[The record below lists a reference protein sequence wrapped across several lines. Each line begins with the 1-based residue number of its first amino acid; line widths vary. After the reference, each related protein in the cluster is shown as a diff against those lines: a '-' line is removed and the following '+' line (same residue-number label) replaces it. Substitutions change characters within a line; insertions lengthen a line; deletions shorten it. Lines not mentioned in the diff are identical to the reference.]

1 MIKILWSI
9 HNSAWLLIWMDMLF
23 DRRKYIDSD
32 KKFILTIFLSGM
44 LWYGLQKYL
53 SWIPLLLLLT
63 ILGYL
68 LWNGSVEKVASL
80 VVSYVFIWTVL
91 LGLVE
96 HFLTN
101 AEFCAQAGWLILNSI
116 LISAI
121 RHKGIGKTF
130 TALNLLKTFGIAFF
144 STAFLCDSFMDMI
157 YGNAIQNYVFLS
169 CLVSLLL
176 MVCFCF
182 CQSQLKMQISVLDTQ
197 YDLIESQYVRAQN
210 FYAENAKLYHDIK
223 HHLRA
228 LERLLQ
234 NGDQREALAY
244 IESVQEPLQCKMIPV
259 HTGVDIVDTVIY
271 EAKEKA
277 EQRNILLLVETPIL
291 PSGLKLEDREFCVL
305 FANLLNNAL
314 EAAKEQIRL
323 NIAITAG
330 FLVIEMKNDY
340 KEKPVVENNH
350 FVSERE
356 QDSLAHG
363 WGMKIIE
370 QIVEKYQGEL
380 SIRVDMQVSIN
391 IDGRAIIGGQ
401 ISAFCGQIMIII
413 KK

>member
-23 DRRKYIDSD
+23 DRRKYIDSN

-96 HFLTN
+96 HFWTN
-101 AEFCAQAGWLILNSI
+101 AEFCAQAGWLIMNGI

-121 RHKGIGKTF
+121 RHKVIGKTF

-144 STAFLCDSFMDMI
+144 STAFLCDFFMDMI

-176 MVCFCF
+176 MVCFYF
-182 CQSQLKMQISVLDTQ
+182 RQSQLKMQISVLDTQ

-210 FYAENAKLYHDIK
+210 FYTENAKLYHDIK

-234 NGDQREALAY
+234 NGDRREALAY

-277 EQRNILLLVETPIL
+277 EQRNILLVVETPIL

-330 FLVIEMKNDY
+330 FLVIEMQNDY
-340 KEKPVVENNH
+340 KEKPVVKNNH

-380 SIRVDMQVSIN
+380 SIRVDMQVSIK
-391 IDGRAIIGGQ
+391 ILMDVL
-401 ISAFCGQIMIII
+401 
-413 KK
+413 

>member
-1 MIKILWSI
+1 MQMIKILWSI

-101 AEFCAQAGWLILNSI
+101 AEFCAQVGWLVLNGI

-144 STAFLCDSFMDMI
+144 STAFLCDFFMDMI

-176 MVCFCF
+176 MVYFYF
-182 CQSQLKMQISVLDTQ
+182 RQSQLKMQISVLDTQ

-277 EQRNILLLVETPIL
+277 EQRNILLVVETPIL

-330 FLVIEMKNDY
+330 FLVIEMQNDY
-340 KEKPVVENNH
+340 KEKPVVKNNH

-356 QDSLAHG
+356 QGSLAHS

-380 SIRVDMQVSIN
+380 SIRVDMQVSIK
-391 IDGRAIIGGQ
+391 ILMDVL
-401 ISAFCGQIMIII
+401 
-413 KK
+413 

>member
-1 MIKILWSI
+1 MENGVQMIKILWSI

-32 KKFILTIFLSGM
+32 KKFIVTIFLSGM

-96 HFLTN
+96 HFWTN
-101 AEFCAQAGWLILNSI
+101 AEFCAQAGWMIINGI

-144 STAFLCDSFMDMI
+144 STAFLCDFFMDMI

-176 MVCFCF
+176 MVYFYF
-182 CQSQLKMQISVLDTQ
+182 RQSQLKMQISVLDTQ

-210 FYAENAKLYHDIK
+210 FYTENAKLYHDIK

-234 NGDQREALAY
+234 HGDQREALAY

-277 EQRNILLLVETPIL
+277 EQRNILLQVETPIL
-291 PSGLKLEDREFCVL
+291 PSELKIEDRELCVL
-305 FANLLNNAL
+305 CANLLDNAL
-314 EAAKEQIRL
+314 KAAKEQIKL
-323 NIAITAG
+323 NIAIAAG

-340 KEKPVVENNH
+340 KEKPLVKNNH

-356 QDSLAHG
+356 QDSSAHG

-370 QIVEKYQGEL
+370 QIVEKYHGEL
-380 SIRVDMQVSIN
+380 SIRVDMQVSIK
-391 IDGRAIIGGQ
+391 ILLDVL
-401 ISAFCGQIMIII
+401 
-413 KK
+413 

>member
-1 MIKILWSI
+1 MQMIKILWSI

-44 LWYGLQKYL
+44 LWYGLHKYL

-144 STAFLCDSFMDMI
+144 STAFLCDFFMDMI
-157 YGNAIQNYVFLS
+157 YGNAIQNYVFLF

-182 CQSQLKMQISVLDTQ
+182 RQSQLKMQISVLDTQ

-277 EQRNILLLVETPIL
+277 EQRNILLQVETPIL
-291 PSGLKLEDREFCVL
+291 PSELKIEDRELCVL
-305 FANLLNNAL
+305 CANLLDNAL
-314 EAAKEQIRL
+314 KAAKEQIKL
-323 NIAITAG
+323 NIAIAAG

-340 KEKPVVENNH
+340 KEKPLVKNNH

-356 QDSLAHG
+356 QDSSAHG

-370 QIVEKYQGEL
+370 QIVEKYHGEL
-380 SIRVDMQVSIN
+380 SIRVDMQVSIK
-391 IDGRAIIGGQ
+391 ILLDVQ
-401 ISAFCGQIMIII
+401 
-413 KK
+413 

>member
-1 MIKILWSI
+1 MESRIQMIKILWSI
-9 HNSAWLLIWMDMLF
+9 HNSAWLLIWMDRLF

-32 KKFILTIFLSGM
+32 KKFIVTIFLSGM

-96 HFLTN
+96 HFWTN
-101 AEFCAQAGWLILNSI
+101 AEFCAQAGWLILNGI

-121 RHKGIGKTF
+121 RHKVIGKTF

-144 STAFLCDSFMDMI
+144 STAFLCDFFMDMI

-176 MVCFCF
+176 MVCFYF
-182 CQSQLKMQISVLDTQ
+182 RQSQLKMQISVLDTQ
-197 YDLIESQYVRAQN
+197 YELIESQYVRAQN
-210 FYAENAKLYHDIK
+210 FYTENAKLYHDIK

-234 NGDQREALAY
+234 NGDRREALAY

-277 EQRNILLLVETPIL
+277 EQRNILLVVETPIL

-330 FLVIEMKNDY
+330 FLVIEMQNDY
-340 KEKPVVENNH
+340 KEKPVVKNNH
-350 FVSERE
+350 FVSERG

-380 SIRVDMQVSIN
+380 SIRVDMQVSIK
-391 IDGRAIIGGQ
+391 ILMDVL
-401 ISAFCGQIMIII
+401 
-413 KK
+413 

>member
-68 LWNGSVEKVASL
+68 LWNGSVEEIASL

-91 LGLVE
+91 LGLME
-96 HFLTN
+96 HFWTN
-101 AEFCAQAGWLILNSI
+101 AEFCAQSGWLILNGI

-144 STAFLCDSFMDMI
+144 STAFLCDFFMDMI

-176 MVCFCF
+176 MVYFYF
-182 CQSQLKMQISVLDTQ
+182 HQSQLKMQISVLDTQ

-210 FYAENAKLYHDIK
+210 FYTENAKLYHDIK

-234 NGDQREALAY
+234 HGDQREALAY

-277 EQRNILLLVETPIL
+277 EQRNILLVVETPIL

-305 FANLLNNAL
+305 CANLLNNAL
-314 EAAKEQIRL
+314 EASKEQIRL

-380 SIRVDMQVSIN
+380 SIRVDMQVSIK
-391 IDGRAIIGGQ
+391 ILLDVQ
-401 ISAFCGQIMIII
+401 
-413 KK
+413 

>member
-91 LGLVE
+91 LGLME
-96 HFLTN
+96 HFWTN
-101 AEFCAQAGWLILNSI
+101 AEFCAQSGWLILNGI

-144 STAFLCDSFMDMI
+144 STAFLCDFFMDMI

-182 CQSQLKMQISVLDTQ
+182 RQSQLKMQISVLDTQ

-210 FYAENAKLYHDIK
+210 FYTENAKLYHDIK

-305 FANLLNNAL
+305 CANLLDNAL
-314 EAAKEQIRL
+314 KAAKEQIKL
-323 NIAITAG
+323 NIAIAAG
-330 FLVIEMKNDY
+330 FLVIEMENDY
-340 KEKPVVENNH
+340 KEKPLVKNNH
-350 FVSERE
+350 FVSETE
-356 QDSLAHG
+356 QGSLAHG

-380 SIRVDMQVSIN
+380 SIRVDMQVSIK
-391 IDGRAIIGGQ
+391 ILLDVQ
-401 ISAFCGQIMIII
+401 
-413 KK
+413 

>member
-1 MIKILWSI
+1 MQMIKILWSI

-144 STAFLCDSFMDMI
+144 STAFLCDFFMDMI

-182 CQSQLKMQISVLDTQ
+182 RQSQLKMQISVLDTQ

-277 EQRNILLLVETPIL
+277 EQRNILLQVETPIL
-291 PSGLKLEDREFCVL
+291 PSELKIEDRELCVL
-305 FANLLNNAL
+305 CANLLDNAL
-314 EAAKEQIRL
+314 KAAKEQIKL
-323 NIAITAG
+323 NIAIAAG
-330 FLVIEMKNDY
+330 FLVIEMENDY
-340 KEKPVVENNH
+340 KEKPLVKNNH
-350 FVSERE
+350 FVSETE
-356 QDSLAHG
+356 QGSLAHG
-363 WGMKIIE
+363 LGMKIIE
-370 QIVEKYQGEL
+370 QIVEKYHGEL
-380 SIRVDMQVSIN
+380 TIRVDVQVSIKMLL
-391 IDGRAIIGGQ
+391 DVL
-401 ISAFCGQIMIII
+401 
-413 KK
+413 

>member
-1 MIKILWSI
+1 MQMIKILWSI

-96 HFLTN
+96 HFWTN
-101 AEFCAQAGWLILNSI
+101 AEFCAQAGWLILNGI

-144 STAFLCDSFMDMI
+144 STAFLCDFFMDMI

-176 MVCFCF
+176 MVCFYF
-182 CQSQLKMQISVLDTQ
+182 RQSQLKMQISVLDTQ

-210 FYAENAKLYHDIK
+210 FYTENAKLYHDIK

-234 NGDQREALAY
+234 NGDRREALAY

-271 EAKEKA
+271 EVKEKA
-277 EQRNILLLVETPIL
+277 EQRNILLVVETPIL

-340 KEKPVVENNH
+340 KEKPLVKNNH

-356 QDSLAHG
+356 QDSSAHG

-370 QIVEKYQGEL
+370 QIVEKYHGEL
-380 SIRVDMQVSIN
+380 SIRVDMQVSIK
-391 IDGRAIIGGQ
+391 ILLDVQ
-401 ISAFCGQIMIII
+401 
-413 KK
+413 

>member
-32 KKFILTIFLSGM
+32 KKFIVTIFLSGM

-96 HFLTN
+96 HFWTN
-101 AEFCAQAGWLILNSI
+101 AEFCAQAGWLILNGI

-144 STAFLCDSFMDMI
+144 STAFLCDFFMDMI

-176 MVCFCF
+176 MVCFYF
-182 CQSQLKMQISVLDTQ
+182 RQSQLKMQISVLDTQ
-197 YDLIESQYVRAQN
+197 YELIESQYVRAQN
-210 FYAENAKLYHDIK
+210 FYTENAKLYHDIK

-234 NGDQREALAY
+234 NGDRREALAY

-277 EQRNILLLVETPIL
+277 EQRNILLVVETPIL

-330 FLVIEMKNDY
+330 FLVIEMQNDY
-340 KEKPVVENNH
+340 KEKPVVKNNH

-380 SIRVDMQVSIN
+380 SIRVDMQVSIK
-391 IDGRAIIGGQ
+391 ILMDVL
-401 ISAFCGQIMIII
+401 
-413 KK
+413 

>member
-68 LWNGSVEKVASL
+68 LWNGSVEKIASL

-91 LGLVE
+91 LGLME
-96 HFLTN
+96 HFWTN
-101 AEFCAQAGWLILNSI
+101 AEFCAQSGWLILNGI

-144 STAFLCDSFMDMI
+144 STAFLCDFFMDMI

-182 CQSQLKMQISVLDTQ
+182 RQSQLKMQISVLDTQ

-277 EQRNILLLVETPIL
+277 EQRNILLQVETPIL
-291 PSGLKLEDREFCVL
+291 PSELKIEDRELCVL
-305 FANLLNNAL
+305 CANLLDNAL
-314 EAAKEQIRL
+314 KAAKEQIKL
-323 NIAITAG
+323 NIAIAAG
-330 FLVIEMKNDY
+330 FLVIEMENDY
-340 KEKPVVENNH
+340 KEKPLVKNNH
-350 FVSERE
+350 FVSETE
-356 QDSLAHG
+356 QGSLAHG

-370 QIVEKYQGEL
+370 QIVEKYHGEL
-380 SIRVDMQVSIN
+380 TIRVDVQVSIKMLL
-391 IDGRAIIGGQ
+391 DVL
-401 ISAFCGQIMIII
+401 
-413 KK
+413 

>member
-144 STAFLCDSFMDMI
+144 STAFLCDFFMDMI

-182 CQSQLKMQISVLDTQ
+182 RQSQLKMQISVLDTQ

-277 EQRNILLLVETPIL
+277 EQRNILLQVETPIL
-291 PSGLKLEDREFCVL
+291 PSELKIEDRELCVL
-305 FANLLNNAL
+305 CANLLDNAL
-314 EAAKEQIRL
+314 KAAKEQIKL
-323 NIAITAG
+323 NIAIAAG
-330 FLVIEMKNDY
+330 FLVIEMENDY
-340 KEKPVVENNH
+340 KEKPLVKNNH
-350 FVSERE
+350 FVSETE
-356 QDSLAHG
+356 QGSLAHG

-370 QIVEKYQGEL
+370 QIVEKYHGEL
-380 SIRVDMQVSIN
+380 TIRVDVQVSIKMLL
-391 IDGRAIIGGQ
+391 DVL
-401 ISAFCGQIMIII
+401 
-413 KK
+413 

>member
-1 MIKILWSI
+1 MQMIKILWSI

-32 KKFILTIFLSGM
+32 KKFMLTIFLSGM

-144 STAFLCDSFMDMI
+144 STAFLCDFFMDMI

-182 CQSQLKMQISVLDTQ
+182 RQSQLKMQISVLDTQ

-277 EQRNILLLVETPIL
+277 EQRNILLQVETPIL
-291 PSGLKLEDREFCVL
+291 PSELKIEDRELCVL
-305 FANLLNNAL
+305 CANLLDNAL
-314 EAAKEQIRL
+314 KAAKEQIKL
-323 NIAITAG
+323 NIAIAAG
-330 FLVIEMKNDY
+330 FLVIEMENDY
-340 KEKPVVENNH
+340 KEKPLVKNNH
-350 FVSERE
+350 FVSETE
-356 QDSLAHG
+356 QGSLAHG

-370 QIVEKYQGEL
+370 QIVEKYHGEL
-380 SIRVDMQVSIN
+380 TIRVDVQVSIKMLL
-391 IDGRAIIGGQ
+391 DVL
-401 ISAFCGQIMIII
+401 
-413 KK
+413 

>member
-1 MIKILWSI
+1 MESRIQMINILWSI
-9 HNSAWLLIWMDMLF
+9 HNSAWLLIWMDKLF

-32 KKFILTIFLSGM
+32 KKYILTILLSGM

-144 STAFLCDSFMDMI
+144 STAFLCDFFMDMI

-176 MVCFCF
+176 MVYFYF
-182 CQSQLKMQISVLDTQ
+182 RQSQLKMQISVLDTQ

-277 EQRNILLLVETPIL
+277 EQRNILLQVETPIL
-291 PSGLKLEDREFCVL
+291 PSELKIEDRELCVL
-305 FANLLNNAL
+305 CANLLDNAL
-314 EAAKEQIRL
+314 KAAKEQIKL
-323 NIAITAG
+323 NIAIAAG
-330 FLVIEMKNDY
+330 FLVIEMENDY
-340 KEKPVVENNH
+340 KEKPLVKNNH
-350 FVSERE
+350 FVSETE
-356 QDSLAHG
+356 QGSLAHG

-370 QIVEKYQGEL
+370 QIVEKYHGEL
-380 SIRVDMQVSIN
+380 TIRVDVQVSIKMLL
-391 IDGRAIIGGQ
+391 DVL
-401 ISAFCGQIMIII
+401 
-413 KK
+413 

>member
-1 MIKILWSI
+1 MQMIKILWSI

-130 TALNLLKTFGIAFF
+130 TASNLLKTFGIAFF
-144 STAFLCDSFMDMI
+144 STAFLCDFFMDMI

-182 CQSQLKMQISVLDTQ
+182 RQSQLKMQISVLDTQ

-277 EQRNILLLVETPIL
+277 EQRNILLQVETPIL
-291 PSGLKLEDREFCVL
+291 PSELKIEDRELCVL
-305 FANLLNNAL
+305 CANLLDNAL
-314 EAAKEQIRL
+314 KAAKEQIKL
-323 NIAITAG
+323 NIAIAAG
-330 FLVIEMKNDY
+330 FLVIEMENDY
-340 KEKPVVENNH
+340 KEKPLVKNNH
-350 FVSERE
+350 FVSETE
-356 QDSLAHG
+356 QGSLAHG

-370 QIVEKYQGEL
+370 QIVEKYHGEL
-380 SIRVDMQVSIN
+380 TIRVDVQVSIKMLL
-391 IDGRAIIGGQ
+391 DVL
-401 ISAFCGQIMIII
+401 
-413 KK
+413 

>member
-1 MIKILWSI
+1 MQMIKILWSI

-144 STAFLCDSFMDMI
+144 STAFLCDFFMDMI

-176 MVCFCF
+176 MVYFYF
-182 CQSQLKMQISVLDTQ
+182 RQSQLKMQISVLDTQ

-277 EQRNILLLVETPIL
+277 EQRNILLQVETPIL
-291 PSGLKLEDREFCVL
+291 PSELKIEDRELCVL
-305 FANLLNNAL
+305 CANLLDNAL
-314 EAAKEQIRL
+314 KAAKEQIKL
-323 NIAITAG
+323 NIAIAAG
-330 FLVIEMKNDY
+330 FLVIEMENDY
-340 KEKPVVENNH
+340 KEKPLVKNNH
-350 FVSERE
+350 FVSETE
-356 QDSLAHG
+356 QGSLAHG

-370 QIVEKYQGEL
+370 QIVEKYHGEL
-380 SIRVDMQVSIN
+380 TIRVDVQVSIKTS
-391 IDGRAIIGGQ
+391 IV
-401 ISAFCGQIMIII
+401 F
-413 KK
+413 

>member
-1 MIKILWSI
+1 MQMIKILWSI
-9 HNSAWLLIWMDMLF
+9 HNSALLLIWMDMLF

-144 STAFLCDSFMDMI
+144 STAFLCDFFMDMI

-182 CQSQLKMQISVLDTQ
+182 RQSQLKMQISVLDTQ

-277 EQRNILLLVETPIL
+277 EQRNILLQVETPIL
-291 PSGLKLEDREFCVL
+291 PSELKIEDRELCVL
-305 FANLLNNAL
+305 CANLLDNAL
-314 EAAKEQIRL
+314 KAAKEQIKL
-323 NIAITAG
+323 NIAIAAG
-330 FLVIEMKNDY
+330 FLVIEMENDY
-340 KEKPVVENNH
+340 KEKPLVKNNH
-350 FVSERE
+350 FVSETE
-356 QDSLAHG
+356 QGSLAHG

-370 QIVEKYQGEL
+370 QIVEKYHGEL
-380 SIRVDMQVSIN
+380 TIRVDVQVSIKMLL
-391 IDGRAIIGGQ
+391 DVL
-401 ISAFCGQIMIII
+401 
-413 KK
+413 

>member
-68 LWNGSVEKVASL
+68 LWNGSVEEIASL

-91 LGLVE
+91 LGLME
-96 HFLTN
+96 HFWTN
-101 AEFCAQAGWLILNSI
+101 AEFCAQSGWLILNGI

-144 STAFLCDSFMDMI
+144 STAFLCDFFMDMI
-157 YGNAIQNYVFLS
+157 YGDAIQNYVFLS

-176 MVCFCF
+176 MVYFYF
-182 CQSQLKMQISVLDTQ
+182 HQSQLKMQISVLDTQ

-210 FYAENAKLYHDIK
+210 FYTENAKLYHDIK

-234 NGDQREALAY
+234 NGDQKEALSY

-277 EQRNILLLVETPIL
+277 EQRNILLVVETPIL

-305 FANLLNNAL
+305 CANLLNNAL
-314 EAAKEQIRL
+314 EASKEQIRL

-380 SIRVDMQVSIN
+380 SIRVDMQVSIK
-391 IDGRAIIGGQ
+391 ILLDVQ
-401 ISAFCGQIMIII
+401 
-413 KK
+413 

>member
-1 MIKILWSI
+1 MESRIQMIKILWSI

-32 KKFILTIFLSGM
+32 RKFIVTIFLSGM

-68 LWNGSVEKVASL
+68 LWNCSVEKVASL

-96 HFLTN
+96 HFWTN
-101 AEFCAQAGWLILNSI
+101 AEFCAQAGWLILNGI

-121 RHKGIGKTF
+121 RHKVIGKTF

-144 STAFLCDSFMDMI
+144 STAFLCDFFMDMI

-176 MVCFCF
+176 MVCFYF
-182 CQSQLKMQISVLDTQ
+182 RQSQLKMQISVLDTQ
-197 YDLIESQYVRAQN
+197 YELIESQYVRAQN
-210 FYAENAKLYHDIK
+210 FYTENAKLYHDIK

-234 NGDQREALAY
+234 NGDRREALAY

-259 HTGVDIVDTVIY
+259 HTGVDIVDAVIY

-277 EQRNILLLVETPIL
+277 EQRNILLVVETPIL

-330 FLVIEMKNDY
+330 FLVIEMQNDY
-340 KEKPVVENNH
+340 KEKPVVKNNH

-380 SIRVDMQVSIN
+380 SIRVDMQVSIK
-391 IDGRAIIGGQ
+391 ILMDVL
-401 ISAFCGQIMIII
+401 
-413 KK
+413 

>member
-1 MIKILWSI
+1 MESRIQMIKILWSI
-9 HNSAWLLIWMDMLF
+9 HNSAWLLIWMDRLF
-23 DRRKYIDSD
+23 DRRKYIDSN

-91 LGLVE
+91 LGLVK
-96 HFLTN
+96 HFWKN
-101 AEFCAQAGWLILNSI
+101 AEFCAQAGWLILNGI

-144 STAFLCDSFMDMI
+144 STAFLCDFFMDMI

-176 MVCFCF
+176 MVCFYF
-182 CQSQLKMQISVLDTQ
+182 RQSQLKMQISVLDTQ

-210 FYAENAKLYHDIK
+210 FYTENAKLYHDIK

-228 LERLLQ
+228 LERFLQ
-234 NGDQREALAY
+234 NGDRREALAY

-277 EQRNILLLVETPIL
+277 EQRNILLVVETPIL

-330 FLVIEMKNDY
+330 FLVIEMQNDY
-340 KEKPVVENNH
+340 KEKPVVKNNH

-380 SIRVDMQVSIN
+380 SIRVDMQVSIK
-391 IDGRAIIGGQ
+391 ILMDVL
-401 ISAFCGQIMIII
+401 
-413 KK
+413 

>member
-96 HFLTN
+96 HFWTN

-121 RHKGIGKTF
+121 RHKVIGKTF

-144 STAFLCDSFMDMI
+144 STAFLCDFFMDMI

-210 FYAENAKLYHDIK
+210 FYTENAKLYHDIK

-244 IESVQEPLQCKMIPV
+244 IESVQQPLQCKMIPV

-330 FLVIEMKNDY
+330 FLVIEMQNDY
-340 KEKPVVENNH
+340 KEKPVVKNNH

-380 SIRVDMQVSIN
+380 SIRVDMQVSIK
-391 IDGRAIIGGQ
+391 ILMDVL
-401 ISAFCGQIMIII
+401 
-413 KK
+413 

>member
-1 MIKILWSI
+1 MINILWSI

-144 STAFLCDSFMDMI
+144 STAFLCDFFMDMI

-182 CQSQLKMQISVLDTQ
+182 RQSQLKMQISVLDTQ

-277 EQRNILLLVETPIL
+277 EQRNILLQVETPIL
-291 PSGLKLEDREFCVL
+291 PSELKIEDRELCVL
-305 FANLLNNAL
+305 CANLLDNAL
-314 EAAKEQIRL
+314 KAAKEQIKL
-323 NIAITAG
+323 NIAIAAG
-330 FLVIEMKNDY
+330 FLVIEMENDY
-340 KEKPVVENNH
+340 KEKPLVKNNH
-350 FVSERE
+350 FVSETE
-356 QDSLAHG
+356 QGSLAHG

-370 QIVEKYQGEL
+370 QIVEKYHGEL
-380 SIRVDMQVSIN
+380 TIRVDVQVSIKMLL
-391 IDGRAIIGGQ
+391 DVL
-401 ISAFCGQIMIII
+401 
-413 KK
+413 

>member
-1 MIKILWSI
+1 MQMIKILWSI

-144 STAFLCDSFMDMI
+144 STAFLCDFFMDMI

-182 CQSQLKMQISVLDTQ
+182 RQSQLKMQISVLDTQ

-234 NGDQREALAY
+234 NGEQREALAY

-277 EQRNILLLVETPIL
+277 EQRNILLQVETPIL
-291 PSGLKLEDREFCVL
+291 PSELKIEDRELCVL
-305 FANLLNNAL
+305 CANLLDNAL
-314 EAAKEQIRL
+314 KAAKEQIKL
-323 NIAITAG
+323 NIAIAAG
-330 FLVIEMKNDY
+330 FLVIEMENDY
-340 KEKPVVENNH
+340 KEKPLVKNNH
-350 FVSERE
+350 FVSETE
-356 QDSLAHG
+356 QGSLAHG

-370 QIVEKYQGEL
+370 QIVEKYHGEL
-380 SIRVDMQVSIN
+380 TIRVDVQVSIKMLL
-391 IDGRAIIGGQ
+391 DVL
-401 ISAFCGQIMIII
+401 
-413 KK
+413 

>member
-9 HNSAWLLIWMDMLF
+9 HNSAWLLIWMDKLF
-23 DRRKYIDSD
+23 DRRKYIDSN
-32 KKFILTIFLSGM
+32 KKIILTIFLSGM

-91 LGLVE
+91 LGLVK
-96 HFLTN
+96 HFWTN
-101 AEFCAQAGWLILNSI
+101 AEFCAQAGWLILNGI

-121 RHKGIGKTF
+121 RHKVIGKTF

-144 STAFLCDSFMDMI
+144 STVFLCDFFMDMI

-176 MVCFCF
+176 MVCFYF
-182 CQSQLKMQISVLDTQ
+182 RQSQLKMQISVLDTQ

-210 FYAENAKLYHDIK
+210 FYTENAKLYHDIK

-228 LERLLQ
+228 LERFLQ
-234 NGDQREALAY
+234 NGDRREALAY

-277 EQRNILLLVETPIL
+277 EQRNILLVVETPIL

-380 SIRVDMQVSIN
+380 SIRVDMQVSIK
-391 IDGRAIIGGQ
+391 ILLDVQ
-401 ISAFCGQIMIII
+401 
-413 KK
+413 

>member
-1 MIKILWSI
+1 MQMIKILWSI

-144 STAFLCDSFMDMI
+144 STAFLCDFFMDMI

-259 HTGVDIVDTVIY
+259 HTGVDIVDAVIY

-277 EQRNILLLVETPIL
+277 EQRNILLVVETPIL

-330 FLVIEMKNDY
+330 FLVIEMQNDY
-340 KEKPVVENNH
+340 KEKPVVKNNH

-356 QDSLAHG
+356 QGSLAHS

-380 SIRVDMQVSIN
+380 SIRVDMQVSIK
-391 IDGRAIIGGQ
+391 ILMDVL
-401 ISAFCGQIMIII
+401 
-413 KK
+413 

>member
-1 MIKILWSI
+1 MESRIQMIKILWSI
-9 HNSAWLLIWMDMLF
+9 HNSAWLLIWMDRLF
-23 DRRKYIDSD
+23 DRRKYIDSN

-96 HFLTN
+96 HFWTN
-101 AEFCAQAGWLILNSI
+101 AEFCAQAGWLILNGI

-121 RHKGIGKTF
+121 RHKVIGKTF

-144 STAFLCDSFMDMI
+144 STAFLCDFFMDMI

-176 MVCFCF
+176 MVCFYF
-182 CQSQLKMQISVLDTQ
+182 RQSQLKMQISVLDTQ
-197 YDLIESQYVRAQN
+197 YELIESQYVRAQN
-210 FYAENAKLYHDIK
+210 FYTENAKLYHDIK

-234 NGDQREALAY
+234 NGDRREALAY

-259 HTGVDIVDTVIY
+259 HTGVDIVDAVIY

-277 EQRNILLLVETPIL
+277 EQRNILLVVETPIL

-330 FLVIEMKNDY
+330 FLVIEMQNDY
-340 KEKPVVENNH
+340 KEKPVVKNNH

-380 SIRVDMQVSIN
+380 SIRVDMQVSIKTS
-391 IDGRAIIGGQ
+391 IV
-401 ISAFCGQIMIII
+401 F
-413 KK
+413 

>member
-1 MIKILWSI
+1 MESRIQMIKILWSI
-9 HNSAWLLIWMDMLF
+9 HNSTWLLIWMDMLF
-23 DRRKYIDSD
+23 DRRKYIDSN
-32 KKFILTIFLSGM
+32 KKFILTILLSGM
-44 LWYGLQKYL
+44 LWYGLQNYL

-68 LWNGSVEKVASL
+68 LWNSSVEEVASL

-96 HFLTN
+96 HFWTN
-101 AEFCAQAGWLILNSI
+101 AEFCVQAGWLIFNAMFI
-116 LISAI
+116 LAI
-121 RHKGIGKTF
+121 KYKGIKKSF
-130 TALNLLKTFGIAFF
+130 IALNLLKTFGIAFF
-144 STAFLCDSFMDMI
+144 STAFLCDFFIDMI
-157 YGNAIQNYVFLS
+157 YGNAIQNYVFLF

-176 MVCFCF
+176 MVYFYF
-182 CQSQLKMQISVLDTQ
+182 RQSQLKMQISVLDTQ

-234 NGDQREALAY
+234 NGAQREALAY
-244 IESVQEPLQCKMIPV
+244 IESVQDPLQCKRIPV

-277 EQRNILLLVETPIL
+277 EQRNILLMVETPIL
-291 PSGLKLEDREFCVL
+291 PSGLKLEDRELCVL
-305 FANLLNNAL
+305 CANLLNNAL

-323 NIAITAG
+323 NIAIAAG
-330 FLVIEMKNDY
+330 FLVIEMQNDY
-340 KEKPVVENNH
+340 TEKPVVKNNH
-350 FVSERE
+350 FVAERE

-370 QIVEKYQGEL
+370 QIVEKYHGEL
-380 SIRVDMQVSIN
+380 SIRVDMQVSIK
-391 IDGRAIIGGQ
+391 ILLDVL
-401 ISAFCGQIMIII
+401 
-413 KK
+413 

>member
-1 MIKILWSI
+1 MESRIQMIKILWSI

-32 KKFILTIFLSGM
+32 KKFIVTIFLSGM

-96 HFLTN
+96 HFWTN
-101 AEFCAQAGWLILNSI
+101 AEFCAQAGWLILNGI

-144 STAFLCDSFMDMI
+144 STAFLCDFFMDMI

-176 MVCFCF
+176 MVCFYF
-182 CQSQLKMQISVLDTQ
+182 RQSQLKMQISVLDTQ
-197 YDLIESQYVRAQN
+197 YELIESQYVRAQN
-210 FYAENAKLYHDIK
+210 FYTENAKLYHDIK

-234 NGDQREALAY
+234 NGDRREALAY

-277 EQRNILLLVETPIL
+277 EQRNILLVVETPIL

-330 FLVIEMKNDY
+330 FLVIEMQNDY
-340 KEKPVVENNH
+340 KEKPVVKNNH

-380 SIRVDMQVSIN
+380 SIRVDMQVSIK
-391 IDGRAIIGGQ
+391 ILMDGL
-401 ISAFCGQIMIII
+401 
-413 KK
+413 

>member
-1 MIKILWSI
+1 MQMIKILWSI

-32 KKFILTIFLSGM
+32 KKFILTTFLSGM

-121 RHKGIGKTF
+121 RHKVIGKTF

-144 STAFLCDSFMDMI
+144 STAFLCDFFMDMI

-176 MVCFCF
+176 MVCCCF
-182 CQSQLKMQISVLDTQ
+182 RQSQLKMQISVLDTQ

-277 EQRNILLLVETPIL
+277 EQRNILLVVETPIL

-330 FLVIEMKNDY
+330 FLVIEMQNDY
-340 KEKPVVENNH
+340 KEKPVVKNNH

-356 QDSLAHG
+356 QGSLAHS

-380 SIRVDMQVSIN
+380 SIRVDMQVSIK
-391 IDGRAIIGGQ
+391 ILMDVL
-401 ISAFCGQIMIII
+401 
-413 KK
+413 

>member
-1 MIKILWSI
+1 MESRIQMIKILWSI
-9 HNSAWLLIWMDMLF
+9 HNSAWLLIWMDRLF
-23 DRRKYIDSD
+23 DRRKYIDSN

-96 HFLTN
+96 HFWTN
-101 AEFCAQAGWLILNSI
+101 AEFCAQAGWLILNGI

-121 RHKGIGKTF
+121 RHKVIGKTF

-144 STAFLCDSFMDMI
+144 STAFLCDFFMDMI
-157 YGNAIQNYVFLS
+157 YGNAIQNYVFVS

-176 MVCFCF
+176 MVCFYF
-182 CQSQLKMQISVLDTQ
+182 RQSQLKMQISVLDTQ
-197 YDLIESQYVRAQN
+197 YELIESQYVRAQN
-210 FYAENAKLYHDIK
+210 FYTENAKLYHDIN

-228 LERLLQ
+228 LDSLLQ
-234 NGDQREALAY
+234 NCDRREALAY
-244 IESVQEPLQCKMIPV
+244 IVCVQEPLQCKMIPV
-259 HTGVDIVDTVIY
+259 HTGVDIVDAVIY

-277 EQRNILLLVETPIL
+277 EQRNILLVVETPIL

-330 FLVIEMKNDY
+330 FLVIEMQNDY
-340 KEKPVVENNH
+340 KEKPVVKNNH

-380 SIRVDMQVSIN
+380 SIRVDMQVSIK
-391 IDGRAIIGGQ
+391 ILMDVL
-401 ISAFCGQIMIII
+401 
-413 KK
+413 

>member
-1 MIKILWSI
+1 MQMIKILWSI

-144 STAFLCDSFMDMI
+144 STAFLCDFFMDMI

-182 CQSQLKMQISVLDTQ
+182 RQSQLKMQISVLDTQ

-277 EQRNILLLVETPIL
+277 EQRNILLQVETPIL
-291 PSGLKLEDREFCVL
+291 PSELKIEDRELCVL
-305 FANLLNNAL
+305 CANLLDNAL
-314 EAAKEQIRL
+314 KAAKEQIKL
-323 NIAITAG
+323 NIAIAAG
-330 FLVIEMKNDY
+330 FLVIEMENDY
-340 KEKPVVENNH
+340 KEKPLVKNNH
-350 FVSERE
+350 FVSETE
-356 QDSLAHG
+356 QGSLAHG

-370 QIVEKYQGEL
+370 QIVEKYHGEL
-380 SIRVDMQVSIN
+380 TIRVDVQVSIKTS
-391 IDGRAIIGGQ
+391 IV
-401 ISAFCGQIMIII
+401 F
-413 KK
+413 

>member
-1 MIKILWSI
+1 MQMIKILWSI

-144 STAFLCDSFMDMI
+144 STAFLCDFFMDMI

-182 CQSQLKMQISVLDTQ
+182 RQSQLKMQISVLDTQ

-277 EQRNILLLVETPIL
+277 EQRNILLQVETPIL
-291 PSGLKLEDREFCVL
+291 PSELKIEDRELCVL
-305 FANLLNNAL
+305 CANLLDNAL
-314 EAAKEQIRL
+314 KAAKEQIKL
-323 NIAITAG
+323 NIAIAAG
-330 FLVIEMKNDY
+330 FLVIEMENDY
-340 KEKPVVENNH
+340 KEKPLVKNNH
-350 FVSERE
+350 FVSETE
-356 QDSLAHG
+356 QGSLAHG

-370 QIVEKYQGEL
+370 QIVEKYHGEL
-380 SIRVDMQVSIN
+380 TIRVDVQVSIK
-391 IDGRAIIGGQ
+391 ILLDVL
-401 ISAFCGQIMIII
+401 
-413 KK
+413 

>member
-1 MIKILWSI
+1 MESRIQMIKILWSI

-32 KKFILTIFLSGM
+32 KKFIVTIFLSGM

-96 HFLTN
+96 HFWTN
-101 AEFCAQAGWLILNSI
+101 AEFCAQAGWLILNGI

-121 RHKGIGKTF
+121 RHKVIGKTF

-144 STAFLCDSFMDMI
+144 STAFLCDFFMDMI

-176 MVCFCF
+176 MVCFYF
-182 CQSQLKMQISVLDTQ
+182 RQSQLKMQISVLDTQ

-210 FYAENAKLYHDIK
+210 FYTENAKLYHDIK

-234 NGDQREALAY
+234 NGDRREALAY

-277 EQRNILLLVETPIL
+277 EQRNILLVVETPIL

-330 FLVIEMKNDY
+330 FLVIEMQNDY
-340 KEKPVVENNH
+340 KEKPVVKNNH
-350 FVSERE
+350 FVSERG

-380 SIRVDMQVSIN
+380 SIRVDMQVSIK
-391 IDGRAIIGGQ
+391 ILMDVL
-401 ISAFCGQIMIII
+401 
-413 KK
+413 

>member
-1 MIKILWSI
+1 MQMIKILWSI

-144 STAFLCDSFMDMI
+144 STAFLCDFFMDMI

-182 CQSQLKMQISVLDTQ
+182 RQSQLKMQISVLDTQ

-277 EQRNILLLVETPIL
+277 EQRNILLQVETPIL
-291 PSGLKLEDREFCVL
+291 PSELKIEDRELCVL
-305 FANLLNNAL
+305 CANLLDNAL
-314 EAAKEQIRL
+314 KAAKEQIKL
-323 NIAITAG
+323 NIAIAAG
-330 FLVIEMKNDY
+330 FLVIEMENDY
-340 KEKPVVENNH
+340 KEKPLVKNNH
-350 FVSERE
+350 FVSETE
-356 QDSLAHG
+356 QGSLAHG
-363 WGMKIIE
+363 WGTKIIE
-370 QIVEKYQGEL
+370 QIVEKYHGEL
-380 SIRVDMQVSIN
+380 TIRVDVQVSIKMLL
-391 IDGRAIIGGQ
+391 DVL
-401 ISAFCGQIMIII
+401 
-413 KK
+413 

>member
-1 MIKILWSI
+1 MQMIKILWSI

-144 STAFLCDSFMDMI
+144 STAFLCDFFMDMI

-182 CQSQLKMQISVLDTQ
+182 RQSQLKMQISVLDTQ

-277 EQRNILLLVETPIL
+277 EQRNILLQVETPIL
-291 PSGLKLEDREFCVL
+291 PSELKIEERELCVL
-305 FANLLNNAL
+305 CANLLDNAL
-314 EAAKEQIRL
+314 KAAKEQIKL
-323 NIAITAG
+323 NIAIAAG
-330 FLVIEMKNDY
+330 FLVIEMENDY
-340 KEKPVVENNH
+340 KEKPLVKNNH
-350 FVSERE
+350 FVSETE
-356 QDSLAHG
+356 QGSLAHG

-370 QIVEKYQGEL
+370 QIVEKYHGEL
-380 SIRVDMQVSIN
+380 TIRVDVQVSIKMLL
-391 IDGRAIIGGQ
+391 DVL
-401 ISAFCGQIMIII
+401 
-413 KK
+413 

>member
-1 MIKILWSI
+1 MESRIQMIKILWSI
-9 HNSAWLLIWMDMLF
+9 HNSAWLLIWMDRLF

-32 KKFILTIFLSGM
+32 KKFIVTIFLSGM

-96 HFLTN
+96 HFWTN
-101 AEFCAQAGWLILNSI
+101 AEFCAQAGWMIINGI

-144 STAFLCDSFMDMI
+144 STAFLCDFFMDMI

-176 MVCFCF
+176 MVYFYF
-182 CQSQLKMQISVLDTQ
+182 RQSQLKMQISVLDTQ

-210 FYAENAKLYHDIK
+210 FYTENAKLYHDIK

-234 NGDQREALAY
+234 NGDRREALAY
-244 IESVQEPLQCKMIPV
+244 IESVQEPLQCKMIPL
-259 HTGVDIVDTVIY
+259 HTGVDIVDAVIY

-277 EQRNILLLVETPIL
+277 EQRNILLVVETPIL
-291 PSGLKLEDREFCVL
+291 PSGLKLEDRELCVL

-330 FLVIEMKNDY
+330 FLVIEMQNDY
-340 KEKPVVENNH
+340 KKKPVVKNNH

-380 SIRVDMQVSIN
+380 SIRVDMQVSIK
-391 IDGRAIIGGQ
+391 ILMDVL
-401 ISAFCGQIMIII
+401 
-413 KK
+413 

>member
-1 MIKILWSI
+1 MESRIQMIKILWSI
-9 HNSAWLLIWMDMLF
+9 HNSAWLLIWMDRLF
-23 DRRKYIDSD
+23 DRRKYIDSN

-91 LGLVE
+91 LGLVK
-96 HFLTN
+96 HFWTN
-101 AEFCAQAGWLILNSI
+101 AEFCAQAGWLILNGI

-144 STAFLCDSFMDMI
+144 STAFLCDFFMDMI

-176 MVCFCF
+176 MVCFYF
-182 CQSQLKMQISVLDTQ
+182 RQSQLKMQISVLDTQ
-197 YDLIESQYVRAQN
+197 YELIEGQYVRAQN
-210 FYAENAKLYHDIK
+210 FYTENAKLYHDIK

-228 LERLLQ
+228 LERFLQ
-234 NGDQREALAY
+234 NGDRREALAY

-259 HTGVDIVDTVIY
+259 HTGVNIVDTVIY

-277 EQRNILLLVETPIL
+277 EQRNILLVVETPIL

-330 FLVIEMKNDY
+330 FFVIEMQNDY
-340 KEKPVVENNH
+340 KEKPVVKNNH

-380 SIRVDMQVSIN
+380 SIRVDMQVSIK
-391 IDGRAIIGGQ
+391 ILMDVL
-401 ISAFCGQIMIII
+401 
-413 KK
+413 